1 MKCEL
6 CERDVP
12 RLTVHH
18 LIPRQRVK
26 QKKAEAGPTVNIC
39 SPCHRQIHAFFDNK
53 RLAQELNSLEK
64 LKNEPQMARFLSWVK
79 KQKPDKRIQVY
90 RPKSALALE

>member
-18 LIPRQRVK
+18 LVPRQNTKR
-26 QKKAEAGPTVNIC
+26 KKEDPGETVNIC
-39 SPCHRQIHAFFDNK
+39 SPCHRQIHVLFNNK
-53 RLAQELNSLEK
+53 ELAKSFNTISK
-64 LKNEPQMARFLSWVK
+64 LRNEPRMEKFLAWVK
-79 KQKPDKRIQVY
+79 KQDPHKRVQVH
-90 RPKSALALE
+90 RKK